1 MSMLFFCKEGMFYN
15 CFLMIL
21 QESFSAPVSKLPANR
36 RAKKKGAEL
45 KNRLN
50 ALTFEKA

>member
-1 MSMLFFCKEGMFYN
+1 MSMLFFCKERMFYN
-15 CFLMIL
+15 RFLMIV
-21 QESFSAPVSKLPANR
+21 QESFSGQVSKLPANR

-50 ALTFEKA
+50 VLTFEKA

>member
-1 MSMLFFCKEGMFYN
+1 MLFFCKEGVFYN
-15 CFLMIL
+15 RFLMTV
-21 QESFSAPVSKLPANR
+21 QDSFSGPASKLPANR

-50 ALTFEKA
+50 ALTLEKA